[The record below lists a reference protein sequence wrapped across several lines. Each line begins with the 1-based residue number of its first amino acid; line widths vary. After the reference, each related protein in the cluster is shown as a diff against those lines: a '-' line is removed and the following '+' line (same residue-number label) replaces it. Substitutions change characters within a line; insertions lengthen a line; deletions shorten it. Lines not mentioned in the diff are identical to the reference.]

1 MYLLFLYEK
10 IRIGLL
16 DLVSVGNELAILNNI
31 ASPNNAYFRK
41 IRDTPRFSLVAAL
54 RSLV

>member
-31 ASPNNAYFRK
+31 ASPNNAYFQGAQERAG
-41 IRDTPRFSLVAAL
+41 VE
-54 RSLV
+54 